1 MGVKGAC
8 GECWGGLGI
17 LFLFTG
23 LFFFLDTVVPPNPY
37 PTLSHSR
44 IKLFFLWY
52 KDQHLTPFSQWY
64 VDGNQQAAQSS
75 LVIENPQIWKTS
87 SGNPAKI
94 QDIWEIKISN
104 VLNFFLL
111 CSYKFRTFLSCFEG
125 NVLKFPKLFL
135 TDLKQCFLNVF
146 LPNYCTHETP

>member
-1 MGVKGAC
+1 MSVWIHTKINQCIC
-8 GECWGGLGI
+8 GSEGCMWWVLRGI
-17 LFLFTG
+17 GDFIFVYG
-23 LFFFLDTVVPPNPY
+23 SFFLSWHRSPSQPLPNSFPFANK
-37 PTLSHSR
+37 TL
-44 IKLFFLWY
+44 FLWY

-125 NVLKFPKLFL
+125 NVLKFP
-135 TDLKQCFLNVF
+135 
-146 LPNYCTHETP
+146 